1 MDIQKLIADAQARAD
16 ANGDG
21 KLTPEDLTTLAERH
35 GLDHNTVDNLK
46 AKSDLNG
53 DGNISLDDLKS
64 VANNAGNAIK
74 DASEHAAG
82 MIDNIKDKLFG
93 DNHPDN

>member
-21 KLTPEDLTTLAERH
+21 KLAPEDLTALAERH
-35 GLDHNTVDNLK
+35 GLDHTAVDNLK

-74 DASEHAAG
+74 DASEHASG
-82 MIDNIKDKLFG
+82 MINNIKDKLFG
-93 DNHPDN
+93 DNHPHN